1 MHYRIAGPPRLTFLK
16 EGTWQPI
23 LSDGL
28 VPSHPPILA
37 YQMAWITAESQFSR
51 RKNNTVESVL
61 AIFLLGYQYYAMK
74 KSAYFIVKVFYL
86 FSESNMSNDN
96 ECFVVN
102 NFTDFCFFRII
113 KQMLP
118 T

>member
-37 YQMAWITAESQFSR
+37 YQMAKSQFSR

-61 AIFLLGYQYYAMK
+61 AILLLGYQYYTMK
-74 KSAYFIVKVFYL
+74 KSAYFIVKVYL
-86 FSESNMSNDN
+86 FV
-96 ECFVVN
+96 FGAQYV
-102 NFTDFCFFRII
+102 
-113 KQMLP
+113 Q
-118 T
+118 